1 MKKRNYKFIAILM
14 MLFVGFGFF
23 STTNAAKNPEKVDK
37 STKQQKQNKPV
48 KSNNGSIKGTI
59 TSIKGNTI
67 TVEIRENKIKSS
79 KTIITDAKTRFG
91 VKQIKVKGTDGKKDQ
106 TKPVKATIADFKVGN
121 KVTINGKTN
130 TNGTVTAKNIKHVP
144 VKNKKK

>member
-1 MKKRNYKFIAILM
+1 MKKANYKIITILM
-14 MLFVGFGFF
+14 VLFVSFGFF
-23 STTNAAKNPEKVDK
+23 GSASAAKNPNKVDK
-37 STKQQKQNKPV
+37 STKQQNKTQNVQKG
-48 KSNNGSIKGTI
+48 NIRGTI

-67 TVEIRENKIKSS
+67 TVEVRENKVKSS

-91 VKQIKVKGTDGKKDQ
+91 VKQIKVKGTDGKKD
-106 TKPVKATIADFKVGN
+106 KINPVKATIADFKVGN

-144 VKNKKK
+144 VKNKNK